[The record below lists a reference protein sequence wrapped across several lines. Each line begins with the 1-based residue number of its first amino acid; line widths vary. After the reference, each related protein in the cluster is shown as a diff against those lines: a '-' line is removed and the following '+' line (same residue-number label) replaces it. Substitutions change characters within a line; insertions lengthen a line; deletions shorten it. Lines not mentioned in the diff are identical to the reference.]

1 VPLLSPH
8 FIILEAQSTTAR
20 HQANRSNPT
29 KTRLNGSTTFA
40 FVEAPSEASNNRLTF
55 FQD

>member
-40 FVEAPSEASNNRLTF
+40 FVEAPSKASNNRLTF